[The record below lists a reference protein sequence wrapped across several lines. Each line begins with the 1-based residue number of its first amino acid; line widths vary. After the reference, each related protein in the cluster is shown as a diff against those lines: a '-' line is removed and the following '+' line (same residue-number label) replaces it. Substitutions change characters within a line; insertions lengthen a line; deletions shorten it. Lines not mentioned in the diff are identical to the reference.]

1 MSLLLVTILPSILIV
16 GFIVSADK
24 FQEPTSAIIK
34 IFSYG
39 ILITIPAFFINT
51 YLGNFFSTFGI
62 NENIIS
68 SFLTA
73 APVEEGL
80 KFIILFFVV
89 YNMKEFNEPIDGMVY
104 GVTVSLGFA
113 TLENFYYVYALA
125 DHFETKSIYLAI
137 LRSFSAIPA
146 HGLFGAF
153 MGYYFMKHSYITKK
167 NNLDLAIFVPFLLHG
182 FYNYLVTINFLLTL
196 IFLIIFWII
205 ILRLFNGLRKS
216 QIEKKRE
223 FEKKVLK

>member
-24 FQEPTSAIIK
+24 FKEPTSAIIK
-34 IFSYG
+34 VFSYG

-113 TLENFYYVYALA
+113 TLENIYYVYVLK
-125 DHFETKSIYLAI
+125 DYFETTSMTLAVV
-137 LRSFSAIPA
+137 RSFSAIPA
-146 HGLFGAF
+146 HALFGAF
-153 MGYYFMKHSYITKK
+153 MGYYFMKYAFISKK
-167 NNLDLAIFVPFLLHG
+167 NNLFLCFFIPFLLHG
-182 FYNYLVTINFLLTL
+182 FYNYLVVSNFLLVL
-196 IFLIIFWII
+196 VLLIIFWII
-205 ILRLFNGLRKS
+205 ALRIFNNLKKS
-216 QIEKKRE
+216 QTKKKVE
-223 FEKKVLK
+223 FEKKI